1 MITQRSIDARTAR
14 IALSFAL
21 AVGLYPAT
29 TFAGYSFADG
39 ADYLT
44 ASQNFPRWAAL
55 MARHDAQT
63 RELDGCIAD
72 GAQCPSA
79 LRAFREV
86 VIDGAPL
93 DARRKIDLANRFI
106 NTRRWSI
113 EPRRDDDWRTL
124 DEFLHRGGDC
134 EDFAIA
140 KYFLL
145 RRLGFSVDDV
155 RVAITWDRQVRDYH
169 AVTLVHFGGRV
180 YVLDVDGPPR
190 FGQDNYRFLFSINES
205 GVWDHA
211 SRDPRHRND
220 DVHQPE
226 GEEHL

>member
-1 MITQRSIDARTAR
+1 MITLRSIAAR
-14 IALSFAL
+14 IARIVLTFAL
-21 AVGLYPAT
+21 TVALYPAAA
-29 TFAGYSFADG
+29 FAGYSFAD

-55 MARHDAQT
+55 MARHAAQT
-63 RELDGCIAD
+63 AELDACLAD
-72 GAQCPSA
+72 GAQCAGA
-79 LRAFREV
+79 LRAFRTV
-86 VIDGAPL
+86 VVDGASL

-124 DEFLHRGGDC
+124 DEFLHNGGDC

-145 RRLGFSVDDV
+145 RRLGFAVDDV
-155 RVAITWDRQVRDYH
+155 RVAITWDHRVHAYH
-169 AVTLVHFGGRV
+169 AVTLVHWNGSV

-190 FGQDNYRFLFSINES
+190 FGQANYRFLFSINES
-205 GVWDHA
+205 GVWDRA
-211 SRDPRHRND
+211 LRRSGHRNN
-220 DVHQPE
+220 DVHRPQ
-226 GEEHL
+226 GEEHS